1 MRGPNL
7 TGLGYRPDLTPSH
20 QVDLLTGIGP
30 CGAMMEGSLTKPVSG
45 SAPWF
50 DIDCIRPIHDGAILA
65 CAASRE
71 VEFG

>member
-1 MRGPNL
+1 
-7 TGLGYRPDLTPSH
+7 
-20 QVDLLTGIGP
+20 
-30 CGAMMEGSLTKPVSG
+30 MMEGSLTKPVSG